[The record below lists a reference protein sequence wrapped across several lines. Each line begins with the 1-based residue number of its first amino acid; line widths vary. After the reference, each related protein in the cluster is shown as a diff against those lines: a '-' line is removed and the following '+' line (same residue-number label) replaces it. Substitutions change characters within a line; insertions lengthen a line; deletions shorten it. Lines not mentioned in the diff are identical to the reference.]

1 MGIIEKKIREECN
14 RSRKLRSLALDSHI
28 SFEKGQ
34 EIQRLQNESYN
45 KFLFYK
51 NLGKAMGG
59 RL

>member
-14 RSRKLRSLALDSHI
+14 KSIKLRIMALDSHI
-28 SFEKGQ
+28 SYEKGQ
-34 EIQRLQNESYN
+34 EIQKLQNESYN

-59 RL
+59 R

>member
-14 RSRKLRSLALDSHI
+14 KSRKLRIMALDSHI
-28 SFEKGQ
+28 SYEKRQ
-34 EIQRLQNESYN
+34 EIQKLQKESYN

-59 RL
+59 R